1 MNLLRTLLGALTI
14 SSFYLMMQAPIT
26 GTFYA
31 ITWGS
36 IAYPPAGLVLI
47 FGLVIFAGILYFL
60 STFYSKIKPHA
71 MRLSYIF
78 APVLTILS
86 IIAYFFFNKYWDPT
100 NLFQIGYIIFLWAV
114 SGFFLL
120 LQIDFYND
128 QFTAKSSVQEI
139 LPGFTLGLVIV
150 LLYWICN
157 VNG

>member
-1 MNLLRTLLGALTI
+1 
-14 SSFYLMMQAPIT
+14 
-26 GTFYA
+26 
-31 ITWGS
+31 
-36 IAYPPAGLVLI
+36 
-47 FGLVIFAGILYFL
+47 
-60 STFYSKIKPHA
+60 

-157 VNG
+157 VNGWTQIFL